1 MYIETERLIIRDFV
15 QDDAND
21 LYEIM
26 SDDETMENLEPAYTF
41 EQTVKFLSE
50 FCVEK
55 KGAVAV
61 VYKENGKVIGYILF
75 NKISDRVYEMGW
87 IFNKSYWR
95 KGYAYESCKAVL
107 DYGFDEL
114 NAHKV
119 FAETIDAVKSICLM
133 KKLGMKMEGI
143 QRSQVKN
150 IHGNWADMYLFGMLK
165 EDREEDFVSY
175 L

>member
-21 LYEIM
+21 LYVIM

-50 FCVEK
+50 FCMEK

-75 NKISDRVYEMGW
+75 NKTDCRCTYVYSKCF
-87 IFNKSYWR
+87 IF
-95 KGYAYESCKAVL
+95 
-107 DYGFDEL
+107 
-114 NAHKV
+114 
-119 FAETIDAVKSICLM
+119 I
-133 KKLGMKMEGI
+133 
-143 QRSQVKN
+143 
-150 IHGNWADMYLFGMLK
+150 
-165 EDREEDFVSY
+165 
-175 L
+175 